1 MFILLLTLAVGLLL
15 IAGGFVL
22 AYYGLPQRARSDYY
36 GHPKTTVDR
45 SITKI
50 ATGIVV
56 AFFGLLIAIGSGG
69 WSEIGPGQVGIVVNL
84 GKVDSS
90 EISSGLNW
98 RVPIVSSVHIMDT
111 RVQAYQF
118 GGDAQGDVNKP
129 ENQGIETFTSENQP
143 AYMYGVVNYSIDPT
157 YAAELYQ
164 TVGDDWFTK
173 VVASQAQSEIKQD
186 ARQYSVDDITK
197 QRDALARAAQE
208 RLQNDV
214 KAYHINITGVFI
226 NNIRLS
232 AEYLASVTAK
242 QVAQQNVQTAIA
254 NANSARETAKG
265 QADAAVTAA
274 NGQAAATVALAAG
287 QATANQSISASLND
301 NLIRWQQV
309 QKLNPN
315 VQVMIVPD
323 NSNFILNTP
332 TPKQ

>member
-1 MFILLLTLAVGLLL
+1 MIVLFLFLLIGVAILIGGVALAYTGLTHYIGYGRNRTASGSSSIKVIVGTIIALVGL
-15 IAGGFVL
+15 
-22 AYYGLPQRARSDYY
+22 
-36 GHPKTTVDR
+36 
-45 SITKI
+45 
-50 ATGIVV
+50 VV
-56 AFFGLLIAIGSGG
+56 AIASFG
-69 WSEIGPGQVGIVVNL
+69 WTEIGPGQVGVVINL
-84 GKVDSS
+84 GKVDSV
-90 EISSGLNW
+90 EITSGLNW
-98 RVPIVSSVHIMDT
+98 RVPVLSSIHVMDT

-118 GGDAQGDVNKP
+118 GGDAQGDLTKT

-164 TVGDDWFTK
+164 SVGDDWFTK
-173 VVASQAQSEIKQD
+173 IVASQAQSEIKQD
-186 ARQYSVDDITK
+186 ARAYNVDDITK
-197 QRDALARAAQE
+197 QRDALAKAAQD

-214 KAYHINITGVFI
+214 KPYHINITGVFI

-242 QVAQQNVQTAIA
+242 QVALQNVQTAIA

-274 NGQAAATVALAAG
+274 QGQAAATVALAAG

-301 NLIRWQQV
+301 NLIRWQQI

-323 NSNFILNTP
+323 GSNFILNTP
-332 TPKQ
+332 TPKP